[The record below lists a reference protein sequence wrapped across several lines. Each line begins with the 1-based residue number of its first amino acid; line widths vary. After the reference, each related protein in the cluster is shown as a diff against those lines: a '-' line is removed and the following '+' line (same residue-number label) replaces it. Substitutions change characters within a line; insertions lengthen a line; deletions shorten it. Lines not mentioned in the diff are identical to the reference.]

1 MKTITIKKQ
10 KYILKYTLRAFFI
23 FENLTGRQF
32 AFGRMLDEYLLFYS
46 ILLANNKDTFLM
58 PFDEFIEACE
68 SDPALFLSFKEFF
81 VKEIELLEQAADS
94 TKKKDDSEEA
104 CSIRELYVR
113 VVGEGGIAPD
123 YFLDRM
129 TLAEVRYFL
138 EGLGRRNRESWEQ
151 TRIIAYVIAQANST
165 KQLKQSDVLRFPW
178 DEADDEKKCTPVT
191 DEEVKRLRAKAKLIE
206 KEMNHV

>member
-1 MKTITIKKQ
+1 MKTITIQKK

-94 TKKKDDSEEA
+94 TKKKTTPKKRAVS
-104 CSIRELYVR
+104 
-113 VVGEGGIAPD
+113 G
-123 YFLDRM
+123 
-129 TLAEVRYFL
+129 
-138 EGLGRRNRESWEQ
+138 
-151 TRIIAYVIAQANST
+151 NST
-165 KQLKQSDVLRFPW
+165 PAL
-178 DEADDEKKCTPVT
+178 
-191 DEEVKRLRAKAKLIE
+191 
-206 KEMNHV
+206 

>member
-1 MKTITIKKQ
+1 M
-10 KYILKYTLRAFFI
+10 
-23 FENLTGRQF
+23 NRQQI
-32 AFGRMLDEYLLFYS
+32 A
-46 ILLANNKDTFLM
+46 
-58 PFDEFIEACE
+58 
-68 SDPALFLSFKEFF
+68 
-81 VKEIELLEQAADS
+81 Q
-94 TKKKDDSEEA
+94 KKDDSEEA
-104 CSIRELYVR
+104 CSIRELYAR

-165 KQLKQSDVLRFPW
+165 KQLKQSDILRFPW
-178 DEADDEKKCTPVT
+178 DEAKEDEKKRTSVT

>member
-1 MKTITIKKQ
+1 MQQI
-10 KYILKYTLRAFFI
+10 A
-23 FENLTGRQF
+23 
-32 AFGRMLDEYLLFYS
+32 
-46 ILLANNKDTFLM
+46 
-58 PFDEFIEACE
+58 
-68 SDPALFLSFKEFF
+68 
-81 VKEIELLEQAADS
+81 
-94 TKKKDDSEEA
+94 KKKDDSEEA
-104 CSIRELYVR
+104 CSIRELYAR

-129 TLAEVRYFL
+129 TLTEVRYFL

-165 KQLKQSDVLRFPW
+165 KQLKQSDILRFPW
-178 DEADDEKKCTPVT
+178 DEAKEDEKKRTSVT

>member
-10 KYILKYTLRAFFI
+10 EYVLKYTLRAFFI

-32 AFGRMLDEYLLFYS
+32 SFGRTLDEYLLFYS

-94 TKKKDDSEEA
+94 TKKKDDSEKRA
-104 CSIRELYVR
+104 VS
-113 VVGEGGIAPD
+113 G
-123 YFLDRM
+123 
-129 TLAEVRYFL
+129 
-138 EGLGRRNRESWEQ
+138 
-151 TRIIAYVIAQANST
+151 NST
-165 KQLKQSDVLRFPW
+165 PR
-178 DEADDEKKCTPVT
+178 C
-191 DEEVKRLRAKAKLIE
+191 R
-206 KEMNHV
+206 

>member
-1 MKTITIKKQ
+1 MN
-10 KYILKYTLRAFFI
+10 YL
-23 FENLTGRQF
+23 NRQQI
-32 AFGRMLDEYLLFYS
+32 A
-46 ILLANNKDTFLM
+46 
-58 PFDEFIEACE
+58 
-68 SDPALFLSFKEFF
+68 
-81 VKEIELLEQAADS
+81 Q
-94 TKKKDDSEEA
+94 KKDDSEEA
-104 CSIRELYVR
+104 CSIRELYAR

-129 TLAEVRYFL
+129 TLTEVRYFL

-165 KQLKQSDVLRFPW
+165 KQLKQSDILRFPW
-178 DEADDEKKCTPVT
+178 DEAKEDEKKRTSVT

>member
-1 MKTITIKKQ
+1 M
-10 KYILKYTLRAFFI
+10 
-23 FENLTGRQF
+23 NRQQI
-32 AFGRMLDEYLLFYS
+32 A
-46 ILLANNKDTFLM
+46 
-58 PFDEFIEACE
+58 
-68 SDPALFLSFKEFF
+68 
-81 VKEIELLEQAADS
+81 Q
-94 TKKKDDSEEA
+94 KKDDSEEA
-104 CSIRELYVR
+104 CSIRELYAR

-129 TLAEVRYFL
+129 TLTEVRYFL

-165 KQLKQSDVLRFPW
+165 KQLKQSDILRFPW
-178 DEADDEKKCTPVT
+178 DEAKEDEKKRTSVT

>member
-1 MKTITIKKQ
+1 M
-10 KYILKYTLRAFFI
+10 
-23 FENLTGRQF
+23 
-32 AFGRMLDEYLLFYS
+32 
-46 ILLANNKDTFLM
+46 
-58 PFDEFIEACE
+58 
-68 SDPALFLSFKEFF
+68 
-81 VKEIELLEQAADS
+81 
-94 TKKKDDSEEA
+94 
-104 CSIRELYVR
+104 CSIRELYAR

-165 KQLKQSDVLRFPW
+165 KQLKQSDILRFPW
-178 DEADDEKKCTPVT
+178 DEAKEDEKKRTSVT

>member
-68 SDPALFLSFKEFF
+68 SDPALFLSFKE
-81 VKEIELLEQAADS
+81 LNYL
-94 TKKKDDSEEA
+94 
-104 CSIRELYVR
+104 
-113 VVGEGGIAPD
+113 
-123 YFLDRM
+123 
-129 TLAEVRYFL
+129 
-138 EGLGRRNRESWEQ
+138 NRQ
-151 TRIIAYVIAQANST
+151 QIAQ
-165 KQLKQSDVLRFPW
+165 
-178 DEADDEKKCTPVT
+178 KKR
-191 DEEVKRLRAKAKLIE
+191 RLRRSVQYPGTLRPRCR
-206 KEMNHV
+206 

>member
-1 MKTITIKKQ
+1 M
-10 KYILKYTLRAFFI
+10 
-23 FENLTGRQF
+23 NRQQI
-32 AFGRMLDEYLLFYS
+32 A
-46 ILLANNKDTFLM
+46 
-58 PFDEFIEACE
+58 
-68 SDPALFLSFKEFF
+68 
-81 VKEIELLEQAADS
+81 Q
-94 TKKKDDSEEA
+94 KKDDSEEA

-178 DEADDEKKCTPVT
+178 DEADDEKKRTSVT

>member
-58 PFDEFIEACE
+58 PFDEFIE
-68 SDPALFLSFKEFF
+68 SDPVLFLSFKEFF

-94 TKKKDDSEEA
+94 TKKKTTPKKRAVS
-104 CSIRELYVR
+104 
-113 VVGEGGIAPD
+113 G
-123 YFLDRM
+123 
-129 TLAEVRYFL
+129 
-138 EGLGRRNRESWEQ
+138 
-151 TRIIAYVIAQANST
+151 NST
-165 KQLKQSDVLRFPW
+165 PAL
-178 DEADDEKKCTPVT
+178 
-191 DEEVKRLRAKAKLIE
+191 
-206 KEMNHV
+206 

>member
-1 MKTITIKKQ
+1 MN
-10 KYILKYTLRAFFI
+10 YL
-23 FENLTGRQF
+23 NRQQI
-32 AFGRMLDEYLLFYS
+32 A
-46 ILLANNKDTFLM
+46 
-58 PFDEFIEACE
+58 
-68 SDPALFLSFKEFF
+68 
-81 VKEIELLEQAADS
+81 Q
-94 TKKKDDSEEA
+94 KKDDSEEV
-104 CSIRELYVR
+104 CSIRELYAR

-165 KQLKQSDVLRFPW
+165 KQLKQSDILRFPW
-178 DEADDEKKCTPVT
+178 DEAKEDEKKRTSVT